1 MKVVPFALQ
10 VILAGVV
17 SVGTAGAVMAQEE
30 YDDYAAEAGNPD
42 PWEPVN
48 RVIFSFNDTLD
59 RFTLKPAAKAYDTV
73 VPQPVSN
80 SVSNV
85 FSNLGEPRNFVH
97 NVLQGKLHEAG
108 IDTARFL
115 LNTTVGVVGVFDVAT
130 RMGLQRN
137 DEDFGQTLGAWGV
150 PSGPYVVLPL
160 LGPSTLRDG
169 AARVPESYANY
180 MYAEQV
186 DHVPTR
192 NTLIGTDLIDTRAS
206 LLSREELIRGDR
218 YRFVRNAYL
227 QNREFQVK
235 DGDVEDPF

>member
-1 MKVVPFALQ
+1 MKVVPFTVRVL
-10 VILAGVV
+10 LAGLV
-17 SVGTAGAVMAQEE
+17 SIGAAGAVMAQDG
-30 YDDYAAEAGNPD
+30 YGDPTAEAGNPD

-48 RVIFSFNDTLD
+48 RVIFSFNDTVD
-59 RFTLKPAAKAYDTV
+59 RFTLKPVAKVYDRV
-73 VPQPVSN
+73 VPEPVSN

-85 FSNLGEPRNFVH
+85 FSNLGEPRNLVN

-137 DEDFGQTLGAWGV
+137 DEDLGQTLGAWGV

-160 LGPSTLRDG
+160 LGPSTVRDG
-169 AARVPESYANY
+169 GSRVPESYAGY
-180 MYAEQV
+180 SYTDQV

-192 NTLIGTDLIDTRAS
+192 NTAIGTDLVDTRAS

-218 YRFVRNAYL
+218 YRFVRNAFL

-235 DGDVEDPF
+235 DGEVEDPF

>member
-1 MKVVPFALQ
+1 MKVLPFTLRI
-10 VILAGVV
+10 VLAGWV
-17 SVGTAGAVMAQEE
+17 SIAATGTAMAQEE
-30 YDDYAAEAGNPD
+30 YEDYASGSVAQD

-48 RVIFSFNDTLD
+48 RAIFSFNDTVD
-59 RFTLKPAAKAYDTV
+59 RFTLKPLAQAYDRF
-73 VPQPVSN
+73 VPEPVSN

-85 FSNLGEPRNFVH
+85 FSNLGEPRNLV
-97 NVLQGKLHEAG
+97 NDALQGKFRDAG

-115 LNTTVGVVGVFDVAT
+115 LNTTMGVLGVFDVAT
-130 RMGLQRN
+130 HMGLQRN

-160 LGPSTLRDG
+160 LGPSTVRDG
-169 AARVPESYANY
+169 SSRIPESYAGY
-180 MYAEQV
+180 SYTEQV

-192 NTLIGTDLIDTRAS
+192 NTAIGTDLVDTRAS

-218 YRFVRNAYL
+218 YRFVRNAFL
-227 QNREFQVK
+227 QNREYQVK

>member
-1 MKVVPFALQ
+1 
-10 VILAGVV
+10 
-17 SVGTAGAVMAQEE
+17 MAQED
-30 YDDYAAEAGNPD
+30 YDDYAANSVTPD

-59 RFTLKPAAKAYDTV
+59 RFTLKPAAKAYDRF
-73 VPQPVSN
+73 VPEPVSD
-80 SVSNV
+80 SISNV
-85 FSNLGEPRNFVH
+85 FSNLGEPRNLV
-97 NVLQGKLHEAG
+97 NDTLQGKFHDAG

-115 LNTTVGVVGVFDVAT
+115 LNSTVGVLGVFDVAT

-150 PSGPYVVLPL
+150 PSGPYIVLPL

-169 AARVPESYANY
+169 SSRIPESYAGYSYND
-180 MYAEQV
+180 QI

-192 NTLIGTDLIDTRAS
+192 NTAIGTDLIDTRAS
-206 LLSREELIRGDR
+206 LLAREEMIRGDR
-218 YRFVRNAYL
+218 YRFVRNAFL

-235 DGDVEDPF
+235 DGEVEDPF

>member
-1 MKVVPFALQ
+1 MKVLPFALR
-10 VILAGVV
+10 VLLTGLI
-17 SVGTAGAVMAQEE
+17 SVGGTGAAMAQEGYE
-30 YDDYAAEAGNPD
+30 DYSSESASAD

-48 RVIFSFNDTLD
+48 RAVFSFNDTVD
-59 RFTLKPAAKAYDTV
+59 RFTLKPAAKFYDWA
-73 VPQPVSN
+73 VPEPVSD

-85 FSNLGEPRNFVH
+85 FSNLGEPRNLV
-97 NVLQGKLHEAG
+97 NNTLQGKFHAAG
-108 IDTARFL
+108 VDTARFL
-115 LNTTVGVVGVFDVAT
+115 LNTTVGVLGVFDVAT

-160 LGPSTLRDG
+160 LGPSTVRDG
-169 AARVPESYANY
+169 SSRVPESYAGY
-180 MYAEQV
+180 SYTEQV
-186 DHVPTR
+186 NHVPTR
-192 NTLIGTDLIDTRAS
+192 NTAIGTDLIDTRAS

-235 DGDVEDPF
+235 DGEVEDPF